1 MVQHADSQELLAAS
15 IARAVQLDLA
25 IPHQTPDIAHAVEA
39 ALINEA
45 QASERSLA
53 AGRTVILALY
63 LLFTVVAWASPGIV
77 GLVALPLVNTVAAL
91 LWLSTA
97 VALVLLLRRGFY
109 HRHLRRVVPAADAL
123 AIVVIML
130 LLQNSLAPWDGAP
143 LGAVMVAVTA
153 CALIAF
159 SGSLR
164 LSRSAARFTTTV
176 AVGAA
181 LVIAAATE
189 KGVLAAVF
197 LGAAVLVTGL
207 LSGRLTRVI
216 RRVIT
221 NEIARVQ
228 LARLYD
234 DAREAAAAREEVLK
248 IVSHDLRNPLSTI
261 GMAADLILESSDEA
275 SQERTVGIIKRTT
288 SRMNRMIQDLLDV
301 AKLETGRLAIEM
313 EPVSVETLRD
323 EAVELLAPLA
333 AECSLS
339 LTVAV
344 EPDLPYVHVDRGRI
358 LQVLSNLVGN
368 AIKFTPAGGQITLHV
383 RMDAG
388 AVRFAVRD
396 TGAGIA
402 PDQMQ
407 RIFGR
412 FWQAQPSDRRGLGLG
427 LTIAKSIVDAH
438 GGMIG
443 AESRPGEGSEFWFT
457 IPIARPDDSTVS
469 PSGAH
474 PWDRRASPEPPGS
487 DTPPAP

>member
-15 IARAVQLDLA
+15 IARAVELDLA
-25 IPHQTPDIAHAVEA
+25 IPQHTADIARAVEA
-39 ALINEA
+39 ALLNEA
-45 QASERSLA
+45 RTSERALA
-53 AGRTVILALY
+53 AGRTVILGLY
-63 LLFTVVAWASPGIV
+63 LVFTVVAWAFPGIV
-77 GLVALPLVNTVAAL
+77 GLETMPPVNAVAAL
-91 LWLSTA
+91 LWLIAA
-97 VALVLLLRRGFY
+97 VALLLTLQRGFY
-109 HRHLRRVVPAADAL
+109 HRHLRRVVPAADAV
-123 AIVVIML
+123 AVVVIML
-130 LLQNSLAPWDGAP
+130 LLQYSLAPDGAP
-143 LGAVMVAVTA
+143 LGAVMVAVTT

-176 AVGAA
+176 AVSAA
-181 LVIAAATE
+181 LVIAAV
-189 KGVLAAVF
+189 KGMGLLAVVF

-261 GMAADLILESSDEA
+261 GMAAEAILESPDEA
-275 SQERTVGIIKRTT
+275 SQERTVGIITRTT
-288 SRMNRMIQDLLDV
+288 SRMNRLIQDLLDV
-301 AKLETGRLAIEM
+301 AKLETGRLAIDVA
-313 EPVSVETLRD
+313 PVSVETLRD
-323 EAVELLAPLA
+323 DAVELLAPLA
-333 AECSLS
+333 AECR
-339 LTVAV
+339 LTLTATV
-344 EPDLPYVHVDRGRI
+344 EPGLPPVYADHGRI

-368 AIKFTPAGGQITLHV
+368 AIKFTPAEGQITIHV
-383 RMDAG
+383 RSIAG
-388 AVRFAVRD
+388 AVRFAVID
-396 TGAGIA
+396 TGPGIA

-438 GGMIG
+438 GGTIG

-457 IPIARPDDSTVS
+457 LPVAQPGASTVDHS
-469 PSGAH
+469 DANPGD
-474 PWDRRASPEPPGS
+474 PRVSPESPESDAPPC
-487 DTPPAP
+487 D

>member
-25 IPHQTPDIAHAVEA
+25 IPHQTADIARAVEA
-39 ALINEA
+39 ALLNEA
-45 QASERSLA
+45 RTSERTLA
-53 AGRTVILALY
+53 AGRTVILGLY
-63 LLFTVVAWASPGIV
+63 VVFTVVAWASPGIV
-77 GLVALPLVNTVAAL
+77 GLEAMPLANAVAAL
-91 LWLSTA
+91 LWLSAA
-97 VALVLLLRRGFY
+97 VALLLMLRRGFY

-123 AIVVIML
+123 AVVVIML
-130 LLQNSLAPWDGAP
+130 LLQYSLAPDGAP
-143 LGAVMVAVTA
+143 LGAVMVAVTT

-164 LSRSAARFTTTV
+164 LSRSAAQFTMTA
-176 AVGAA
+176 AVGAT
-181 LVIAAATE
+181 LVITAAAGI
-189 KGVLAAVF
+189 GVLAVVF

-261 GMAADLILESSDEA
+261 GMAADLILESPDEA

-288 SRMNRMIQDLLDV
+288 GRMNRLIQDLLDV
-301 AKLETGRLAIEM
+301 AKLETGRLAIEV
-313 EPVSVETLRD
+313 EPVAVETLRD

-333 AECSLS
+333 AECNLS
-339 LTVAV
+339 LTAAV
-344 EPDLPYVHVDRGRI
+344 EPDLPLVYVDRGRI

-383 RMDAG
+383 RRDAG
-388 AVRFAVRD
+388 AVRFAVID
-396 TGAGIA
+396 TGSGIA

-438 GGMIG
+438 GGTIG

-457 IPIARPDDSTVS
+457 IPVAQPDDSIVS

-487 DTPPAP
+487 DTPPSP

>member
-25 IPHQTPDIAHAVEA
+25 IPHQTADIARAVEA
-39 ALINEA
+39 ALLNEA
-45 QASERSLA
+45 RTSERTLA
-53 AGRTVILALY
+53 AGRTVILGLY
-63 LLFTVVAWASPGIV
+63 LLFTIVAWASPGIV
-77 GLVALPLVNTVAAL
+77 GLDAMPLVNAVAAL
-91 LWLSTA
+91 LWLSAA
-97 VALVLLLRRGFY
+97 VALLLMLRRGFY

-123 AIVVIML
+123 AVVVIML
-130 LLQNSLAPWDGAP
+130 LLQYSLAPGGAP
-143 LGAVMVAVTA
+143 LGAVMVAVTT

-164 LSRSAARFTTTV
+164 LSRSAAHFTMAA
-176 AVGAA
+176 AVGAT
-181 LVIAAATE
+181 LVITAATGI
-189 KGVLAAVF
+189 GVLAVVF

-261 GMAADLILESSDEA
+261 GMAAELILESPDEA
-275 SQERTVGIIKRTT
+275 SQERTVGIIKRTAG
-288 SRMNRMIQDLLDV
+288 RMNRMIQDLLDV
-301 AKLETGRLAIEM
+301 AKLETGRLAIDV
-313 EPVSVETLRD
+313 EPVSVEALRD
-323 EAVELLAPLA
+323 EAVEQLAPLA
-333 AECSLS
+333 AECGLS
-339 LTVAV
+339 LTTAV
-344 EPDLPYVHVDRGRI
+344 EPDLPRVYVDRGRI

-388 AVRFAVRD
+388 AVRFAVID
-396 TGAGIA
+396 TGPGIA

-438 GGMIG
+438 GGTIG

-457 IPIARPDDSTVS
+457 IPVARPDDSTVS

-487 DTPPAP
+487 DTPPSP